1 MIINL
6 KKLTLGIMTTGGL
19 LVPISVMASCSS
31 SDVVNYEISAK
42 SNPKL
47 LREEIQGN
55 KYQELSTLEKIFTG
69 LDDNKLKN
77 LNIKLESINEEN
89 TIYKITLT
97 AKSGFTIND
106 GTTITSQEFTLETN
120 LIIRALGVENNPPL
134 AAWPIDINDFAE
146 DNYKSL
152 ATLRKLFLLD
162 DRITDQTTLDE
173 MVNITKSEGNTNTI
187 TLSAKNDFSINNVQS
202 IISKEFEMPT
212 NILIEAQNNI
222 PNDIIMSDI
231 AGNNFMNFSVLQKLF
246 VGADFNSNNLANME
260 VVRITVVQGSKYKIE
275 LKSKPGYNI
284 NGSSEAI
291 SSGEF
296 NVLAFNINAQINE
309 LPAWTLTFNDLDG
322 DNWKQLET
330 IKKLFTFNLE
340 IDSQEKLD
348 EMFDIS
354 ITSNTIKSITLN
366 TKPGFTINGGET
378 LTSNQFEIPVNYIIE
393 IVEDPSIFII
403 RLSQIVNQGYK
414 NLSLISKLFMGT
426 GISDASLLNMNIELI
441 THVPDLT
448 YQIKLT
454 PKDGFNIN
462 GLKQEIISE
471 ELTVKFI
478 EETIEHSFQPLPSN
492 LTLSEIQDLD
502 KIKTKE
508 FLSQFFVL
516 NDLRDQA
523 WIDRTLI
530 VTWNMVV
537 GTTDQYEI
545 TLTATSIDI
554 KLNGEETFASKP
566 FEVITPLEMGNL
578 IQNPGPVT
586 VADLNATNLSTVQT
600 LSKLFDLG
608 SIEQNNITNNLTVSV
623 TNNTAGSNAIVT
635 LTANKGYKFLFPDG
649 QYTDSISSVEF
660 VVAA

>member
-47 LREEIQGN
+47 LREDIQGD

-77 LNIKLESINEEN
+77 LNIKLDSINEEN

-97 AKSGFTIND
+97 AKSGFTINN
-106 GTTITSQEFTLETN
+106 GTTITSQEFILETN
-120 LIIRALGVENNPPL
+120 LVIRALGVGNNPPL
-134 AAWPIDINDFAE
+134 AAWPIDINDVVN

-187 TLSAKNDFSINNVQS
+187 TLSVKNDFSINNVQS
-202 IISKEFEMPT
+202 ITSKEFEMPT
-212 NILIEAQNNI
+212 NILVETQNNI

-260 VVRITVVQGSKYKIE
+260 VVRITIVQGSKYKIE

-478 EETIEHSFQPLPSN
+478 EETIEQSFQPLPPN
-492 LTLSEIQDLD
+492 LTLSEIQDFD

-516 NDLRDQA
+516 ND
-523 WIDRTLI
+523 
-530 VTWNMVV
+530 
-537 GTTDQYEI
+537 
-545 TLTATSIDI
+545 
-554 KLNGEETFASKP
+554 
-566 FEVITPLEMGNL
+566 
-578 IQNPGPVT
+578 
-586 VADLNATNLSTVQT
+586 
-600 LSKLFDLG
+600 
-608 SIEQNNITNNLTVSV
+608 
-623 TNNTAGSNAIVT
+623 
-635 LTANKGYKFLFPDG
+635 
-649 QYTDSISSVEF
+649 
-660 VVAA
+660 